1 MRERALTAFCLGFLT
16 LGLATA
22 GAQTG
27 PTLVL
32 DAGQPTSPGTPVA
45 VPLGFANQGHA
56 ISALVFSFDLDPA
69 GLAFDPTDADG
80 DGIPDSVTLPAG
92 MPSIAVVVYDATDLD
107 GELDVLLANLS
118 GAPLA
123 EGVILE
129 LELTAHHNGS
139 AASWIGFS
147 DDPPP
152 SFGNAQGQ
160 NVEGTAVVLGPAL
173 VFADGFESGDT
184 SAWRTFSNPRR

>member
-1 MRERALTAFCLGFLT
+1 M
-16 LGLATA
+16 
-22 GAQTG
+22 
-27 PTLVL
+27 
-32 DAGQPTSPGTPVA
+32 A
-45 VPLGFANQGHA
+45 VPLGFANHGHA

-80 DGIPDSVTLPAG
+80 DGIPDAVTLPEG
-92 MPSIAVVVYDATDLD
+92 MPSIVVIVYDASDPD

-129 LELTAHHNGS
+129 IELTAKRSGA
-139 AASWIGFS
+139 AASWIDFS
-147 DDPPP
+147 GDPRP

-184 SAWRTFSNPRR
+184 SAWRTLTNPRR